1 MLIDDNDFPLFLLT
15 VPPPLPAI
23 CSKSMIGQDEGST
36 VILGYCDLTSPV
48 RPSELQF
55 QWRVRKENG
64 ETVNI
69 TSKGRFEV
77 SLDGLLTIKD
87 TLPSDSGLYQI
98 TITNKYGSA
107 LHSVHLQVLTKP
119 GK

>member
-1 MLIDDNDFPLFLLT
+1 MLPRFLLT
-15 VPPPLPAI
+15 VLPPLPAN
-23 CSKSMIGQDEGST
+23 CSKSMIDQDEGST
-36 VILGYCDLTSPV
+36 VVLGYCDLTSPLH
-48 RPSELQF
+48 PSEFQF

-64 ETVNI
+64 EVVNI
-69 TSKGRFEV
+69 SSEGRFEV

-107 LHSVHLQVLTKP
+107 LHSVHLQVYQLTRPSK
-119 GK
+119 